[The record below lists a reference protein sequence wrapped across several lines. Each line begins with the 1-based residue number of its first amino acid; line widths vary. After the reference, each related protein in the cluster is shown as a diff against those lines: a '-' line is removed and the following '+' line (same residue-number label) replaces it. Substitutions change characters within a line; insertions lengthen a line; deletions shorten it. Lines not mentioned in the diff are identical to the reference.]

1 VHLLFNALKY
11 CSKLGIIAG
20 QQFGSHMI
28 APLLGYS
35 VIGILYDIIIG
46 PNLSAPILRTD
57 AINYASIFVRA
68 SLYSCRSPVCRE
80 AAAIGRIGK
89 QAAIF

>member
-1 VHLLFNALKY
+1 
-11 CSKLGIIAG
+11 
-20 QQFGSHMI
+20 MI

-46 PNLSAPILRTD
+46 PNLSAQILRTD